1 MASIIKKIILPKS
14 TPSLSKAKLVKLS
27 KAGLWLSFFLSKT
40 AKSIYNKAMAIE
52 PIKPFIEVKG
62 LNMIYNQGKSNESRS
77 LTDIDLKIYS
87 QEYVII
93 FGPSGCGK
101 STLLYALAGFQK
113 PTSGEVIIDGQDI
126 NRFNKKEKVEFHR
139 RKIGMVFQSFFLIS
153 TLKILDNICLPKVF
167 IGEGSGER
175 EEKGRGL
182 LERFGIKEQAD
193 KFPAELS
200 GGQRQRVAITRA
212 LMNDPDILIADE
224 PVGNL
229 DSKASF
235 NVMSI
240 LRELNEK
247 DKKTIILVTHD
258 PAHLSFGNKVVHM
271 SDGKIIKIE
280 EVVERKEA
288 VLKGEDEVLV
298 KKETVAPEIKMLMR
312 SFQNFS
318 PSQVGMLLIPF
329 KAQEYLSHIL
339 FNVPGEQ
346 IDIARNKLQEVI
358 SGRVSIEN
366 FEKLLDKEEK
376 DGGLNWDK
384 RIVRKVVVRL
394 REIMEIAKKIET
406 AKTEDTAL
414 LISKYMIDFFKLN
427 FTDDQVAKLS
437 RLIRLRLDNALSIV
451 ELRKSLDRPVSER
464 GMGLDRRTANKIAR
478 EMEILMLARF
488 AA

>member
-1 MASIIKKIILPKS
+1 LVFDPRFDL
-14 TPSLSKAKLVKLS
+14 SLCRIDGFLKAEP
-27 KAGLWLSFFLSKT
+27 FCEFLKFGFL
-40 AKSIYNKAMAIE
+40 IYNKGMAIE
-52 PIKPFIEVKG
+52 SIQPFIEVKG
-62 LNMIYNQGKSNESRS
+62 LNMIYNQGKPNESKS
-77 LTDIDLKIYS
+77 LTDINLKIYP

-113 PTSGEVIIDGQDI
+113 PTSGEVIVDGQDI
-126 NRFNKKEKVEFHR
+126 NQFSKKERVEFHR

-167 IGEGSGER
+167 ISEESDER
-175 EEKGRGL
+175 EDKGREL
-182 LERFGIKEQAD
+182 LDRFGIKEQAD
-193 KFPAELS
+193 KFPVELS

-229 DSKASF
+229 DSRASF

-258 PAHLSFGNKVVHM
+258 PTHLSFGNKVVHM
-271 SDGKIIKIE
+271 SDGKIVKVE

-288 VLKGEDEVLV
+288 VLRGEDEILV
-298 KKETVAPEIKMLMR
+298 KKETIAPEIKMLMR

-318 PSQVGMLLIPF
+318 PSQMGLLLIPF

-339 FNVPGEQ
+339 FNVPEEQ
-346 IDIARNKLQEVI
+346 LEIARNKLQEFI
-358 SGRVSIEN
+358 SGRVSIED

-376 DGGLNWDK
+376 EGGLNWDK
-384 RIVRKVVVRL
+384 RIVRKVIGRL
-394 REIMEIAKKIET
+394 KKITEIAKKIET
-406 AKTEDTAL
+406 SKNEETAL
-414 LISKYMIDFFKLN
+414 LISKYIIDFFKLH
-427 FTDDQVAKLS
+427 FTDDQIMKLA
-437 RLIRLRLDNALSIV
+437 RMIRLRLDNQLSIV

-464 GMGLDRRTANKIAR
+464 GMGLDKRTANKLAR
-478 EMEILMLARF
+478 EVEILMLARF

>member
-1 MASIIKKIILPKS
+1 
-14 TPSLSKAKLVKLS
+14 
-27 KAGLWLSFFLSKT
+27 
-40 AKSIYNKAMAIE
+40 MAIE
-52 PIKPFIEVKG
+52 SIKPIIEVRG
-62 LNMIYNQGKSNESRS
+62 LNMIYNQGKPNESRS
-77 LTDIDLKIYS
+77 LTDIDLKIYP

-113 PTSGEVIIDGQDI
+113 PTSGEVVVDGQDI
-126 NRFNKKEKVEFHR
+126 NRFSKKEKVEFHR

-167 IGEGSGER
+167 IGEGSDER

-182 LERFGIKEQAD
+182 LERFGIKDQAE
-193 KFPAELS
+193 KFPVELS

-212 LMNDPDILIADE
+212 LMNNPDILVADE

-229 DSKASF
+229 DSKSSF

-271 SDGKIIKIE
+271 SDGKIVKVE

-288 VLKGEDEVLV
+288 ILKGEDEILV

-318 PSQVGMLLIPF
+318 PSQLGMLLIPF

-339 FNVPGEQ
+339 FSVPEEQ

-358 SGRVSIEN
+358 SGRTSIED

-384 RIVRKVVVRL
+384 RIVKKVVSRL
-394 REIMEIAKKIET
+394 RDITGIAKKIET
-406 AKTEDTAL
+406 EKAEDIAL
-414 LISKYMIDFFKLN
+414 LISNYVVDFFKLH
-427 FTDDQVAKLS
+427 FTDDQITKLS
-437 RLIRLRLDNALSIV
+437 QLIRLRLDNKLSIV
-451 ELRKSLDRPVSER
+451 ELRKSLDRSVLER
-464 GMGLDRRTANKIAR
+464 GMGLDKRTAKKLAR
-478 EMEILMLARF
+478 EVEILMLARF